1 METNNIN
8 LIITN
13 KSRSSEENEMLSR
26 VCTFLQMEMPNLTEQ
41 SFDRAV
47 KELCVIRLCKA
58 IGIRNI
64 YNCKN
69 KFFKFY
75 ATVSAQ
81 AVSDILNLKLVIA
94 PAELRFVK
102 YNGINF
108 VNRIKDYL
116 QNEDMDEAMIEAFDL
131 IDDNKDIVEK
141 IISGTF

>member
-13 KSRSSEENEMLSR
+13 KSRSSQENEMLSK
-26 VCTFLQMEMPNLTEQ
+26 VCAFLQMDMPNLTEQ

-75 ATVSAQ
+75 ATVIGQ

-94 PAELRFVK
+94 PAELRLVK

-141 IISGTF
+141 IISSTF